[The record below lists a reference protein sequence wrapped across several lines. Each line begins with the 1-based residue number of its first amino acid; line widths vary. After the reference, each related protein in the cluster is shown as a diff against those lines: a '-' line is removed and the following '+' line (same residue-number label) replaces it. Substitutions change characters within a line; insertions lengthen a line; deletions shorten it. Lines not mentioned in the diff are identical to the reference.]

1 MFRRLKRVL
10 KDTRGFAKVD
20 GPLFSLEAKG
30 KIGDAIVFFPWKGRH
45 AVRRWLKPT
54 NPRDID
60 QKLVR
65 QKMAAFGKCLGAIT
79 TPSASGLVNGADIVE
94 VVKALTPATQI
105 WNAYLVKKGMQ
116 DLYADAAWT
125 DLMTE
130 VHQTDTSDGWV
141 SAAEALGLTTLPSTA
156 DGYASD
162 IPAWQ
167 QLVAAAYSCWKMSA
181 SLCAVDM
188 SLHPSALLLADIT
201 LFASSFTVAG

>member
-1 MFRRLKRVL
+1 M
-10 KDTRGFAKVD
+10 AKVD

-30 KIGDAIVFFPWKGRH
+30 KIGDAIVYFPWKGRH

-60 QKLVR
+60 QKLIR

-79 TPSASGLVNGADIVE
+79 TPGAVLANGADIVV

-105 WNAYLVKKGMQ
+105 WNAYLVKKGMET
-116 DLYADAAWT
+116 LYADGAWT
-125 DLMTE
+125 DVMTE
-130 VHQTDTSDGWV
+130 VHQTDVSDGWV
-141 SAAEALGLTTLPSTA
+141 LAAEALLLTTLPSTA

-167 QLVAAAYSCWKMSA
+167 QLVAAAYACWKMSA

-188 SLHPSALLLADIT
+188 SVHPSTMILADVT

>member
-1 MFRRLKRVL
+1 M
-10 KDTRGFAKVD
+10 AKVD

-65 QKMAAFGKCLGAIT
+65 QKMASFGKCLKAIS
-79 TPSASGLVNGADIVE
+79 TPSATLVNGADIV
-94 VVKALTPATQI
+94 VTVKALTPAAQI
-105 WNAYLVKKGMQ
+105 WNAYLVKIGMQ
-116 DLYADAAWT
+116 DLYADGAWT
-125 DLMTE
+125 AMMAG
-130 VHQTDTSDGWV
+130 VAATDVSNGWV

-162 IPAWQ
+162 IPAYH
-167 QLVAAAYSCWKMSA
+167 QLVAAAYSCWKMGA

-188 SLHPSALLLADIT
+188 SVNPSEMVLADVT
-201 LFASSFTVAG
+201 LFASAFTVAH

>member
-1 MFRRLKRVL
+1 M
-10 KDTRGFAKVD
+10 AKVD

-65 QKMAAFGKCLGAIT
+65 QKMAAFGKCLRAVT
-79 TPSASGLVNGADIVE
+79 TPSASGLVNGSDMV
-94 VVKALTPATQI
+94 VTVKALTPATQI
-105 WNAYLVKKGMQ
+105 WNAYLVKMGMQ
-116 DLYADAAWT
+116 DLAVDGAWT
-125 DLMTE
+125 AIMAG
-130 VHQTDTSDGWV
+130 VAATSVSNGWV
-141 SAAEALGLTTLPSTA
+141 SGAEALLLTTLPSTA

-167 QLVAAAYSCWKMSA
+167 QLVAAAYSCWKMGA
-181 SLCAVDM
+181 SFCAVDM
-188 SLHPSALLLADIT
+188 SVNPSEMILADVT
-201 LFASSFTVAG
+201 LFASAFTVAH